1 MLRATVCL
9 SRKISRDYNSTGYSV
24 SLDGEIHFN
33 NDETEAIQDKVSEL
47 FHLAEEALAV
57 EIDRDQGTDAIGR
70 RDEEPQRPQ
79 PQADQNRSQT
89 PSPRSNG
96 NGQSQ
101 SNGNGDAATN
111 KQCQYLLTLAK
122 RANLSNQEID
132 AKINQVI
139 GRAVGV
145 YQLTKKEAGLVIDA
159 LSKNGQPAYAN
170 GRR

>member
-9 SRKISRDYNSTGYSV
+9 NRKITRDYNSTGYSV
-24 SLDGEIHFN
+24 SLDGEIPFN
-33 NDETEAIQDKVSEL
+33 NDETEAIQDRISEL
-47 FHLAEEALAV
+47 FHLAEEALNI

-79 PQADQNRSQT
+79 PQADQNRSQA
-89 PSPRSNG
+89 PGPRTNG

-101 SNGNGDAATN
+101 SNGNGEAATN
-111 KQCQYLLTLAK
+111 KQCQYLLTLGK
-122 RANLSNQEID
+122 RANLSNQDID

-159 LSKNGQPAYAN
+159 LSKNGQPTYAN